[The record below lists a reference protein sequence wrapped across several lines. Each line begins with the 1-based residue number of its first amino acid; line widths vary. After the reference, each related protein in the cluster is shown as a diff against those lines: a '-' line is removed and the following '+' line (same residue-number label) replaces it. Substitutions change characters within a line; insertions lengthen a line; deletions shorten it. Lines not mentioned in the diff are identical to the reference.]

1 MKKALKSYDRQFK
14 IDTVEYYL
22 NSGQTARSI
31 AKHFGICDKTFYSW
45 IKEYKEQSSDS
56 FKGKG
61 FIKSSNEEV
70 VKLKKALASVKQ
82 ERDILKKA
90 LAIFSAPN
98 K

>member
-1 MKKALKSYDRQFK
+1 MQKSQKYYDKQFK
-14 IDTVEYYL
+14 IDTVEHYL
-22 NSGQTARSI
+22 NSGQSARSI

-45 IKEYKEQSSDS
+45 IKEYKEQASDG

-61 FIKSSNEEV
+61 VVKSSNEELV
-70 VKLKKALASVKQ
+70 RLKKDLVNVKQ